1 MTKFRPRLC
10 GTRRFLS
17 FFWVSM
23 KKLKKNPKKLPSNAN
38 KEMNEWFQNVDNID
52 FNYLNFVF
60 IGFIKSA
67 LI

>member
-17 FFWVSM
+17 FFGFDEKIQ
-23 KKLKKNPKKLPSNAN
+23 KKTKKLPSNAN
-38 KEMNEWFQNVDNID
+38 KEMNEWFQNVENVD
-52 FNYLNFVF
+52 FYEFHFVF
-60 IGFIKSA
+60 IGFIKST